1 MIFLLY
7 AFICCVSFTI
17 PGYHVWRCF
26 CRTDAVESWRREK
39 LNEVAEIIHEKTS
52 NSTISPEEA
61 SMSFLWLLFHSLYFQ
76 LSFDDEGVLI
86 SSSLEFSEKKVISIV
101 TLLAG
106 LLARALED
114 DWTELS
120 EEIGLWIPV
129 QITNKEHDDKPEG
142 EVELGNK
149 IVSCSVQILCVS
161 FFFVLV

>member
-1 MIFLLY
+1 M
-7 AFICCVSFTI
+7 
-17 PGYHVWRCF
+17 
-26 CRTDAVESWRREK
+26 
-39 LNEVAEIIHEKTS
+39 
-52 NSTISPEEA
+52 
-61 SMSFLWLLFHSLYFQ
+61 YFQ

-114 DWTELS
+114 DWGELS

-142 EVELGNK
+142 EEELGNE
-149 IVSCSVQILCVS
+149 IVVQSKFYVFLCFVLVQIFHQLFYYLPFFEQEKYSSLFPSLSTSPFASFFDIIVISFAFFPLFFSS
-161 FFFVLV
+161 FFFVWHDDK

>member
-1 MIFLLY
+1 M
-7 AFICCVSFTI
+7 
-17 PGYHVWRCF
+17 
-26 CRTDAVESWRREK
+26 
-39 LNEVAEIIHEKTS
+39 
-52 NSTISPEEA
+52 
-61 SMSFLWLLFHSLYFQ
+61 
-76 LSFDDEGVLI
+76 
-86 SSSLEFSEKKVISIV
+86 

-114 DWTELS
+114 DWGELS

-161 FFFVLV
+161 LFCFGPDLSSAFLLSPVF